1 MEKTKPKSIQEMI
14 DSKYSI
20 GRGFVE
26 GEIVLKEVQKEI
38 KKWIDDIQNDEEPY
52 QNDVEILKKLHGG
65 IKK

>member
-1 MEKTKPKSIQEMI
+1 MIYEEKAKDALDFSDAKIEV
-14 DSKYSI
+14 Y
-20 GRGFVE
+20 E
-26 GEIVLKEVQKEI
+26 AVQKEI